1 MMAIKINKRR
11 LLALV
16 DAFMIFINLST
27 SYSIVPYILLTPN
40 RYINAIII
48 TLLTI
53 TYTIFRFIPSLFIRG
68 HWAFKI
74 YVCLHLLCCVVA
86 YFTNTGVSSAIV
98 YLLSNVSFFYLLYY
112 VYKYNYKI
120 GGNQAAI
127 MSVIKPYLVIV
138 SITLLGCAAM
148 FVLLKMGFNPMKNDV
163 SFKYDLFS
171 DNATK
176 FLANYYYP
184 FYISI
189 VEPNSIDIRIPFFQ
203 DTGFITGIYHEPH
216 CMTFMTFPALFLM
229 LFLFRGKK
237 RFQWI
242 VVVLYVLQLCL
253 AGSTTNIAAFLCCV
267 IVFLLYTFKSSLSKS
282 IGLLLF
288 LLLCVIVVA
297 STVDLTLFDF
307 IFKKIESGSMTYS
320 MSTIDFALKPRTIFG
335 TSFFN
340 LGYLNVGSEAARMD
354 VGYIPFI
361 MNILFLITCIYYM
374 AKLFKSK
381 SKFKLA
387 VLLTCVYFFA
397 HSAKVAMVAYSLTML
412 IYMVFLAFIATQ
424 LSDKE
429 EIIEVK

>member
-1 MMAIKINKRR
+1 
-11 LLALV
+11 
-16 DAFMIFINLST
+16 MIFINLST
-27 SYSIVPYILLTPN
+27 SYSIVPYMLFTPN

-53 TYTIFRFIPSLFIRG
+53 TYTIFRFKPSLFIKG
-68 HWAFKI
+68 HSAFKI
-74 YVCLHLLCCVVA
+74 YVCLHLLCCVAA
-86 YFTNTGVSSAIV
+86 YFTNTGFSSAIV
-98 YLLSNVSFFYLLYY
+98 YLLSNVSFFYLLYC
-112 VYKYNYKI
+112 VYRYNYKT
-120 GGNQAAI
+120 GGNKVAI
-127 MSVIKPYLVIV
+127 ISVIKPYFVIV
-138 SITLLGCAAM
+138 SITLLGCAVM
-148 FVLLKMGFNPMKNDV
+148 FTLLKMGFNPMKNDI

-184 FYISI
+184 LYISI
-189 VEPNSIDIRIPFFQ
+189 VETNSIDIRLPFFQ

-216 CMTFMTFPALFLM
+216 IMTFMTFPALFLM
-229 LFLFRGKK
+229 LFLFREKK
-237 RFQWI
+237 RFQWV

-253 AGSTTNIAAFLCCV
+253 AGSTTNIAAFLICV

-288 LLLCVIVVA
+288 LLLCVIVVV
-297 STVDLTLFDF
+297 STIDLTLFDF

-354 VGYIPFI
+354 VGYVPFI

-397 HSAKVAMVAYSLTML
+397 HSAKVAMVTYSLTML
-412 IYMVFLAFIATQ
+412 IYVIFLAFITTQ

-429 EIIEVK
+429 EIFEVK